1 MPSKKTKKRKP
12 ASKPAPKMSNNNRMR
27 ILKSRVTYRAPV
39 FYVTSELVKEPSGI
53 TARRDVIRHPGSVVI
68 LPVDENGVEPRVL
81 LERQFR
87 YAAGKELWELPAGRI
102 DEGES
107 ALEGAKRELL
117 EETGYMAKKWKRAL
131 YFYVSPGFLTET
143 MSVYLA
149 QELKRGKATPEAD
162 EVIQC
167 KMFPLSSV
175 MKMVMTGR
183 IEDAKT
189 ISGVLWFS
197 RYLQEH
203 LTKP

>member
-1 MPSKKTKKRKP
+1 MPSKKLTKRTTAAKT
-12 ASKPAPKMSNNNRMR
+12 SNKNRMR
-27 ILKSRVTYRAPV
+27 VLKSRVTYRAPV
-39 FYVTSELVKEPSGI
+39 FYVTSDVVQEPSGI
-53 TARRDVIRHPGSVVI
+53 TARRDIIRHPGSVVI
-68 LPVDENGVEPRVL
+68 LPVDETGPEPKIL

-87 YAAGKELWELPAGRI
+87 YAAGKEIWELPAGRI

-117 EETGYMAKKWKRAL
+117 EETGYTAQKWKRAL

-149 QELKRGKATPEAD
+149 QGLKRGKATPEAD

-167 KMFPLSSV
+167 RMFPLSSV
-175 MKMVMTGR
+175 TKMVMSGR

-189 ISGVLWFS
+189 ISGVLWFAN
-197 RYLQEH
+197 YLRER
-203 LTKP
+203 LTNG

>member
-1 MPSKKTKKRKP
+1 MPSKNLTKRKT
-12 ASKPAPKMSNNNRMR
+12 AATTSNKNRMR
-27 ILKSRVTYRAPV
+27 VLKSRVTYRAPV
-39 FYVTSELVKEPSGI
+39 FYVTSDIVQEPSGI
-53 TARRDVIRHPGSVVI
+53 TTRRDIIRHPGSVVI
-68 LPVDENGVEPRVL
+68 LPVDETGPEPKIL

-117 EETGYMAKKWKRAL
+117 EETGYTAQKWKRAL

-149 QELKRGKATPEAD
+149 QGLKRGKAAPEAD
-162 EVIQC
+162 EVIRC
-167 KMFPLSSV
+167 RMFPLSSV
-175 MKMVMTGR
+175 TKMVMSGR
-183 IEDAKT
+183 IKDAKT

-203 LTKP
+203 LTKC